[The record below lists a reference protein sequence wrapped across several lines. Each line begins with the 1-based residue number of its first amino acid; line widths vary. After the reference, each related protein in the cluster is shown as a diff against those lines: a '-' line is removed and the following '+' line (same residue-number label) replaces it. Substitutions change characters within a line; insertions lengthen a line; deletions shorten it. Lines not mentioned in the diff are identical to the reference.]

1 MPWRVVAMAR
11 HATLTRLGDFL
22 DGLTQWTATLVAI
35 VVTLALIGFSGF
47 AAFSILIQLWSGR
60 WPW

>member
-1 MPWRVVAMAR
+1 MAR